1 LCIGDLAAGASC
13 RYARLA
19 STTPSS
25 GSAGK
30 EDDMQRLPK
39 IERHNISGDLEHFYD
54 AVTALL
60 GRVPN
65 FYRTISH
72 APWLAMLLLPFNA
85 AVQRQWP
92 GSRMSGRI
100 KELVVIKTSHVNGCR
115 YCYAHNTAL
124 GEAAGITH
132 EEIIEISSDDYL
144 DSDTLSEA
152 EKLAVHWAEAVTL
165 NTAAKS
171 DDLFAEMK
179 RVFTDGEIVE
189 LTMVSAMFNMINRL
203 NDSLQVP
210 IEMQDEV
217 NLIKRSL
224 NLDPAKVRAYVN
236 WLAGFWPSADFD
248 SLNREAE
255 EAASWPAKAAE

>member
-1 LCIGDLAAGASC
+1 
-13 RYARLA
+13 
-19 STTPSS
+19 
-25 GSAGK
+25 
-30 EDDMQRLPK
+30 MQRMPK
-39 IERHNISGDLEHFYD
+39 IERDNISGDLDRFYG
-54 AVTALL
+54 AVTGLL

-72 APWLAMLLLPFNA
+72 APWMAMLLLPFNA

-124 GEAAGITH
+124 GEAAGIAH
-132 EEIIEISSDDYL
+132 DEVVEISSDDYL
-144 DSDTLSEA
+144 NSKTLSDK
-152 EKLAVHWAEAVTL
+152 EKLAVQWAEAVTL
-165 NTAAKS
+165 NTAATR

-179 RVFTDGEIVE
+179 RHFTDAEIVE
-189 LTMVSAMFNMINRL
+189 ITMVSAMFNMINRL

-210 IEMQDEV
+210 VEMQDEV

-224 NLDPAKVRAYVN
+224 NLDPAKIQAYVG
-236 WLAGFWPSADFD
+236 WLAEFWPETDFD
-248 SLNREAE
+248 SLNRQAE
-255 EAASWPAKAAE
+255 KAATWPAEAAE

>member
-1 LCIGDLAAGASC
+1 
-13 RYARLA
+13 
-19 STTPSS
+19 
-25 GSAGK
+25 
-30 EDDMQRLPK
+30 MQRLPK
-39 IERHNISGDLEHFYD
+39 IEKEDVSGDLARFYE

-92 GSRMSGRI
+92 GSRLPGRI

-124 GEAAGITH
+124 GQAAGIIH
-132 EEIIEISSDDYL
+132 EEIVEISGNDYL
-144 DSDTLSEA
+144 QSKTLSEK
-152 EKLAVHWAEAVTL
+152 EKAALQWAEAVTQ
-165 NTAAKS
+165 NTAAKR

-179 RVFTDGEIVE
+179 RLFTDAEIVE
-189 LTMVSAMFNMINRL
+189 LTFVSAMFNMINRL

-210 IEMQDEV
+210 IEQQDQID
-217 NLIKRSL
+217 LIKRSL
-224 NLDPAKVRAYVN
+224 DLDPAKVQAYVS
-236 WLAGFWPSADFD
+236 WVAAFWPKTDFAG
-248 SLNREAE
+248 LIKQAEAT
-255 EAASWPAKAAE
+255 ATWPAQAAE

>member
-1 LCIGDLAAGASC
+1 M
-13 RYARLA
+13 
-19 STTPSS
+19 TPP
-25 GSAGK
+25 AVNAK

-39 IERHNISGDLEHFYD
+39 IERDDISGDLAHFYD
-54 AVTALL
+54 AVTGLL

-92 GSRMSGRI
+92 GSRMPGRI

-132 EEIIEISSDDYL
+132 DEVVEISSDDYL
-144 DSDTLSEA
+144 KSKTLSEA
-152 EKLAVHWAEAVTL
+152 EKLAVQWAEAVTL
-165 NTAAKS
+165 NTAAKR

-179 RVFTDGEIVE
+179 RVFSDAEIVE
-189 LTMVSAMFNMINRL
+189 LTIVSAMFNMINRL

-224 NLDPAKVRAYVN
+224 NLDPTKIQAYVG
-236 WLAGFWPSADFD
+236 WLAEFWPKADFD
-248 SLNREAE
+248 SLNRQAE
-255 EAASWPAKAAE
+255 NAATWPAEAAE

>member
-1 LCIGDLAAGASC
+1 
-13 RYARLA
+13 
-19 STTPSS
+19 
-25 GSAGK
+25 
-30 EDDMQRLPK
+30 MQRLPK
-39 IERHNISGDLEHFYD
+39 IERDNISGDLDHFYG

-72 APWLAMLLLPFNA
+72 APWMAMLLLPFNA

-132 EEIIEISSDDYL
+132 DEIVEVSSDDYL
-144 DSDTLSEA
+144 NSRTLSEQ
-152 EKLAVHWAEAVTL
+152 EKLAVQWAEAVTL
-165 NTAAKS
+165 NTAAER
-171 DDLFAEMK
+171 DDLFAAMK
-179 RVFTDGEIVE
+179 RQFSDAEIVE
-189 LTMVSAMFNMINRL
+189 LTIVSAMFNMINRL

-210 IEMQDEV
+210 IEEQDEV

-224 NLDPAKVRAYVN
+224 NLDPAKIQDYVA
-236 WLAGFWPSADFD
+236 WLSEFWPDKNFD
-248 SLNREAE
+248 DLNRQAE
-255 EAASWPAKAAE
+255 NAATWPAEAAE

>member
-1 LCIGDLAAGASC
+1 
-13 RYARLA
+13 
-19 STTPSS
+19 
-25 GSAGK
+25 
-30 EDDMQRLPK
+30 MQRLPK
-39 IERHNISGDLEHFYD
+39 IEKEDTSGDLTEFYG
-54 AVTALL
+54 AVTGLL

-72 APWLAMLLLPFNA
+72 APWMAMLLLPFNA

-132 EEIIEISSDDYL
+132 DEIVEISSDDYL
-144 DSDTLSEA
+144 QSKTLSEA
-152 EKLAVHWAEAVTL
+152 EKAAVQWAEAVTL
-165 NTAAKS
+165 NSAATR
-171 DDLFAEMK
+171 DDLFATMK
-179 RVFTDGEIVE
+179 GLFSEAEIVE
-189 LTMVSAMFNMINRL
+189 LTIVSAMFNMINRL

-217 NLIKRSL
+217 NQIKRSL
-224 NLDPAKVRAYVN
+224 NLDPAKLQAYLA
-236 WLAGFWPSADFD
+236 WLAAFWPAADFAT
-248 SLNREAE
+248 LNKQA
-255 EAASWPAKAAE
+255 EAAATWPAEAAE

>member
-1 LCIGDLAAGASC
+1 
-13 RYARLA
+13 
-19 STTPSS
+19 
-25 GSAGK
+25 
-30 EDDMQRLPK
+30 MQRLPK
-39 IERHNISGDLEHFYD
+39 IEKQNISGDLATFHES
-54 AVTALL
+54 VTGLL

-124 GEAAGITH
+124 GQAAGITH
-132 EEIIEISSDDYL
+132 DEIIEISSNDYL
-144 DSDTLSEA
+144 QSRTLTET
-152 EKLAVHWAEAVTL
+152 EKAAVQWAEAVTQ
-165 NTAAKS
+165 NTAAKR
-171 DDLFAEMK
+171 DDLFAVMK
-179 RVFTDGEIVE
+179 RLFTDAEIVE

-210 IEMQDEV
+210 LEEQDEV

-224 NLDPAKVRAYVN
+224 NLDPAKVQAYIS
-236 WLAGFWPSADFD
+236 WMADFWPEKDFA
-248 SLNREAE
+248 SLNKQA
-255 EAASWPAKAAE
+255 EAAATWPAEAAE